1 MGNIPPCNK
10 VCWSFILA
18 AAVSV
23 IALAIGCAAALGMFG
38 KDNSCWGIS
47 LIGLVVGVYL
57 PSPKMVADTTRVA
70 ANPTLPRERV
80 ERLAPGNQTV

>member
-1 MGNIPPCNK
+1 MGNIPPCSK

-38 KDNSCWGIS
+38 ENNSCWGIS

-57 PSPKMVADTTRVA
+57 PSPKMVADTTRIA
-70 ANPTLPRERV
+70 AAPMSPRERV
-80 ERLAPGNQTV
+80 ERLAAGNHTV